1 MDYNNIDTYISNVKD
16 EQIIKDYLETGIFR
30 LDTNH
35 RKVMST
41 KLHQDMSYIISP
53 PTDIDNITDDIKI
66 HNLMN
71 DLNKIEAEI
80 KLAHDREIKEKN
92 NENEC
97 PICMDNMG
105 DNNYIVPYCKH
116 KVCIPCF
123 IRTVKQNNK
132 MCNNC
137 CLCREKII
145 S

>member
-1 MDYNNIDTYISNVKD
+1 MDYINIDTYISKVKD

-80 KLAHDREIKEKN
+80 KLVWIESPN
-92 NENEC
+92 NPLLKLVDIQAIASYIPKTNSDSNILSDKGF
-97 PICMDNMG
+97 PLKTLLAVDNTFCT
-105 DNNYIVPYCKH
+105 PY
-116 KVCIPCF
+116 
-123 IRTVKQNNK
+123 
-132 MCNNC
+132 
-137 CLCREKII
+137 L
-145 S
+145 